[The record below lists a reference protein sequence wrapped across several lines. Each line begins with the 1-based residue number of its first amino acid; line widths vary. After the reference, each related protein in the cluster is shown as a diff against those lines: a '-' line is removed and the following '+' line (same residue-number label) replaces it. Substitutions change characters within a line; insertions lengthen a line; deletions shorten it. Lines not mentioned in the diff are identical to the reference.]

1 MSKSPQRVADRFVA
15 QDAFREVSI
24 VRGVLPSVHSQ
35 EGKLP

>member
-1 MSKSPQRVADRFVA
+1 MNKPSQRVADRFAA
-15 QDAFREVSI
+15 QNAVRTSSI